1 MRTAGY
7 LGCRPTESV
16 ARALRPSM
24 LLLPAVDDE
33 EQLSA
38 DRTARDEE
46 SSSRTSNIGE
56 RQKKHHGQQ
65 YNPVGPAFDD
75 ADEQEL
81 DGRKPTRLKFYLALA
96 LLLLLYLTAADAS
109 GFDTPAIDAILVAT
123 GIVTFP
129 PPSMPPPPAARQPAC
144 RAAASGT
151 GWPEPSRPRSSRTMS
166 CRSTR
171 RSRR

>member
-1 MRTAGY
+1 
-7 LGCRPTESV
+7 
-16 ARALRPSM
+16 M

-81 DGRKPTRLKFYLALA
+81 DGRKPTRLKFSDE
-96 LLLLLYLTAADAS
+96 LTEKDCNSNFFTYFSFQKGTIELHTLSFCERWYIAAK
-109 GFDTPAIDAILVAT
+109 I
-123 GIVTFP
+123 
-129 PPSMPPPPAARQPAC
+129 
-144 RAAASGT
+144 
-151 GWPEPSRPRSSRTMS
+151 
-166 CRSTR
+166 
-171 RSRR
+171 